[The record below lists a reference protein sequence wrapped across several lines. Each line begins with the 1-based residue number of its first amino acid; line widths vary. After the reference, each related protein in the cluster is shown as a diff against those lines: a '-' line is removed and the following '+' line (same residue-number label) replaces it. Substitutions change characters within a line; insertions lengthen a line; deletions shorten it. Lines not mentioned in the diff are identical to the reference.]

1 VNDGKRGRLQGVLAG
16 VGAYVIWGILPI
28 YWKAL
33 VAVPAMQILA
43 HRIFWSFGFVVL
55 CLIVSKQWPE
65 FKKVIRSPH
74 TLGRLFFCAMMITI
88 NWGTFIWAVNA
99 GLLVQTSLGYYINPL
114 FAVFLGIVILH
125 ERATPVQYLSFVFA
139 GAAVLYLTFG
149 YGEIPW
155 VALVLAV
162 SFALYGLAKK
172 SMQVG
177 SMAGLAVET
186 GILLPFAAGYIV
198 YCEMGHA
205 PSFLAISPMVTLL
218 LVLCGVVTATPL
230 LLFAA
235 SANRIRLSTVGFLQY
250 LSPTL
255 TLLLG
260 IFAYGESFTPGHLLA
275 FSLIWAALFLYSLPI
290 LRRAFTPDIAN
301 LEEL

>member
-1 VNDGKRGRLQGVLAG
+1 VNEGEKRRLQGVLAG
-16 VGAYVIWGILPI
+16 TGAYVTWGILPV
-28 YWKAL
+28 YWKGL

-43 HRIFWSFGFVVL
+43 HRIFWSFGFLVL
-55 CLIVSKQWPE
+55 CLIVGKQWPE
-65 FKKVIRSPH
+65 FKKILIDPH
-74 TLGRLFFCAMMITI
+74 KFGRLLFCAVMISI

-114 FAVFLGIVILH
+114 LAVLLGIVILH
-125 ERATPVQYLSFVFA
+125 ERATPLQYVSFALA

-149 YGEIPW
+149 YGEMPW
-155 VALVLAV
+155 VALILAV

-172 SMQVG
+172 TLQVG
-177 SMAGLAVET
+177 SLAGLAIET
-186 GILLPFAAGYIV
+186 AILLPFAAGYII
-198 YCEMGHA
+198 YCELGEA
-205 PSFLAISPMVTLL
+205 PSLLAISPLVTLL

-235 SANRIRLSTVGFLQY
+235 GANRISLSTMGFLQY

-260 IFAYGESFTPGHLLA
+260 VFVYGESFTHRQLLA
-275 FSLIWAALFLYSLPI
+275 FSLIWVALFLYSLPI
-290 LRRAFTPDIAN
+290 LRHAFMPDIVN